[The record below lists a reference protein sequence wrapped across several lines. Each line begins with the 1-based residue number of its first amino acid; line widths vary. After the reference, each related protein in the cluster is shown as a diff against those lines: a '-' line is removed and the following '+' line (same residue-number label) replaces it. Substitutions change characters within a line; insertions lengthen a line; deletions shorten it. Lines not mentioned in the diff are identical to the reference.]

1 MAGYAAKRQ
10 PQANLAVVPLASEP
24 GVRFDYAMAM
34 GVRYGEPQWKSQ
46 IESLIE
52 RRRPEINA
60 ILREFG
66 VPLLETAGAS
76 GRAAPKD

>member
-1 MAGYAAKRQ
+1 
-10 PQANLAVVPLASEP
+10 
-24 GVRFDYAMAM
+24 MAM

-66 VPLLETAGAS
+66 VPLLETADAS